1 MGAVMKLFLSHLVQ
15 WEWLVLLAFL
25 PVVMVI
31 KLPFT
36 PLLLLIPLL
45 WGGRWW
51 ATGRLTPATPLNG
64 ALWLLLLLTWFNFA
78 FVTYDRALSVGKV
91 ALITHNVALFWAVV
105 TAVAPSRRRL
115 WRMMALFF
123 LLNWLVVGLGFI
135 GTKWSVK
142 FPLIGPF
149 LAQIPTLLP
158 ASIDLFNPNQIAGTL
173 LWCAPLAF
181 TLSGVLLWCYADLH
195 RVLRARQ
202 IRFLQVVAVL
212 TAGLTCGLLLLTQ
225 SRGGLLGFAL
235 GCVGLVW
242 LASGR
247 AKPWLLGGAGLL
259 GLLTAGL
266 VGWFGLEILTPLT
279 QPLGLTI
286 TNDPA
291 ADSLSTLNGR
301 LEIWSRGVYVMQ
313 DFPFTGLG
321 LNIFRSAV
329 HPLYPLLTIH
339 PSVDIAHTHNQFLDV
354 GVALG
359 MPGLLAYLMVWLGW
373 AGMLGQ
379 MWRVAHR
386 PLYKGLTAGFFAVYL
401 AALGYGLFDTVALG
415 SKPSFFFWLMLA
427 LCTAGHEQMVKH
439 QLASQ
444 MAETTPSDAR
454 PRENATF

>member
-1 MGAVMKLFLSHLVQ
+1 MKQFLNNLVQ
-15 WEWLVLLAFL
+15 WEWLILLAFL

-45 WGGRWW
+45 WGARWW
-51 ATGRLTPATPLNG
+51 AIGRLTSATPLNG
-64 ALWLLLLLTWFNFA
+64 ALWLLLILTWLNFA

-105 TAVAPSRRRL
+105 SAVASSRRRF

-135 GTKWSVK
+135 GTNWSVK

-173 LWCAPLAF
+173 LWCAPLAL
-181 TLSGVLLWCYADLH
+181 TLSGVLFWCSADLQ
-195 RVLRARQ
+195 RVLRSGL
-202 IRFLQVVAVL
+202 IRFLQVVTLL
-212 TAGLTCGLLLLTQ
+212 TAGLTCALLLLTQ
-225 SRGGLLGFAL
+225 SRGGVLGLAL
-235 GCVGLVW
+235 GCAGLVW

-247 AKPWLLGGAGLL
+247 AKPWLLGLAVLTGI
-259 GLLTAGL
+259 LTAGL
-266 VGWFGLEILTPLT
+266 VSWFGLEILQPIT

-286 TNDPA
+286 NA
-291 ADSLSTLNGR
+291 ASAGDSLNTLNGR
-301 LEIWSRGVYVMQ
+301 LEIWSRAVYVMQ

-329 HPLYPLLTIH
+329 HLLYPLFTIH
-339 PSVDIAHTHNQFLDV
+339 PSVDLAHAHNQFLDV

-359 MPGLLAYLMVWLGW
+359 LPGLLAYLMVWVGW
-373 AGMLGQ
+373 AVMLGQ
-379 MWRVAHR
+379 MWRVAYR

-415 SKPSFFFWLMLA
+415 SKPGFLFWLMLA
-427 LCTAGHEQMVKH
+427 LCTAAHEQLVRH
-439 QLASQ
+439 QLNQ
-444 MAETTPSDAR
+444 KQENLTRSDV
-454 PRENATF
+454 